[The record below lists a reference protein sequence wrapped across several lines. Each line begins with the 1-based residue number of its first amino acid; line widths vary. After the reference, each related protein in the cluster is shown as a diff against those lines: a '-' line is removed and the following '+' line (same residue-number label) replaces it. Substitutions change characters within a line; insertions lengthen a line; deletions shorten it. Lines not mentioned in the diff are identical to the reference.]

1 MVFHFPPISGGG
13 VVVITEL
20 ANALTQLGN
29 DVTILAPD
37 LKWDGEPYNPDIDPK
52 IKIIKVE
59 IPSKANLKI
68 AARRCYPMI
77 KKKGMA
83 LGEKEN
89 FDFILTIFHPF
100 HLIPKAAIS
109 CGEKLKIPVLIKI
122 DDALYGKSSGLK
134 SIQRKIEKYYNSKT
148 LQKASRVLVS
158 NENTKKIVNEFYKV
172 PSEKMSIVPNGVKLD
187 SFFSRNKELKIIVFS
202 GAMYFHRGLDIL
214 LESARE
220 ISNQVKDVK
229 FLLLGSGPEMK
240 KLEDIVKREKISSII
255 EFKGWI
261 DRNKIPE
268 FLSNASIGIGPLRST
283 EVTKNALP
291 IKVLEYMAS
300 SLPIIAMEN
309 TLPDNIL
316 KDGENGFFVKNSFDL
331 SKKIIELLKNDELRL
346 KMSSKSKEMV
356 SKFDW
361 KNIVELIE
369 NNYNKCKVI

>member
-1 MVFHFPPISGGG
+1 
-13 VVVITEL
+13 
-20 ANALTQLGN
+20 
-29 DVTILAPD
+29 
-37 LKWDGEPYNPDIDPK
+37 
-52 IKIIKVE
+52 
-59 IPSKANLKI
+59 
-68 AARRCYPMI
+68 
-77 KKKGMA
+77 
-83 LGEKEN
+83 
-89 FDFILTIFHPF
+89 
-100 HLIPKAAIS
+100 
-109 CGEKLKIPVLIKI
+109 
-122 DDALYGKSSGLK
+122 
-134 SIQRKIEKYYNSKT
+134 
-148 LQKASRVLVS
+148 
-158 NENTKKIVNEFYKV
+158 
-172 PSEKMSIVPNGVKLD
+172 MSIVPNGVKLD
-187 SFFSRNKELKIIVFS
+187 SFFSRNKESKIIVFS

-220 ISNQVKDVK
+220 ISIQVKDVK

-240 KLEDIVKREKISSII
+240 KLEDVVKREKISSII

-331 SKKIIELLKNDELRL
+331 SKKIIKLLKNDELRL

-361 KNIVELIE
+361 KNIVKLIE
-369 NNYNKCKVI
+369 KEYNICKVI

>member
-20 ANALTQLGN
+20 ANTLVQLGN
-29 DVTILAPD
+29 DVTILTPD
-37 LKWDGEPYNPDIDPK
+37 LEWDGEPYNPDIDPK

-59 IPSKANLKI
+59 IPSKSNLKI

-77 KKKGMA
+77 KKKGIE
-83 LGEKEN
+83 LGKKEN

-122 DDALYGKSSGLK
+122 DDALYRKSSGLK

-172 PSEKMSIVPNGVKLD
+172 PLEKMSIVPNGVKLD
-187 SFFSRNKELKIIVFS
+187 SFFSRNKESKIIVFS
-202 GAMYFHRGLDIL
+202 GTMYFHRGLDIL

-220 ISNQVKDVK
+220 ISIQVKDVK

-240 KLEDIVKREKISSII
+240 KLEDIVKREKISNII

-261 DRNKIPE
+261 DRNEIPE

-331 SKKIIELLKNDELRL
+331 SKKIIKLLKNDELRL

-361 KNIVELIE
+361 KNIVKLIE
-369 NNYNKCKVI
+369 KEYNICKVI